1 MDELLKERLEL
12 ACGRVEEVAR
22 ERSAAEPFGE
32 YFRQMAGFLLEM
44 ITLREELQRKTEENG
59 RTLKELRER
68 NHRLYQDILPEH
80 YAFSWGNPA
89 YAAAKLGRDM
99 GQLLSFLYTELRG
112 MIVFAYEG
120 RDWDFLVCL
129 ELFLQ
134 IYGEFEDGTVPE
146 REQVRQVLYWYVNDY
161 CADMAE
167 YRIREQLDPRLD
179 FAARIIMDEDL
190 TDLRYLYR
198 FGEYVT
204 EDEERTAA
212 FLNTLSEEEIR
223 SMASTYTEGYRIGF
237 QVTGKDI
244 SKKKTVN
251 IRYCLGFERMIREA
265 VRQFAAMGL
274 KPVIYRSAVH
284 AVNRRQH
291 LRIGYYGAIPNQQF
305 EYDHRN
311 DAGLFLDEDFVG
323 RKLRCIRN
331 SYEKM
336 KELAAVHGGPA
347 VVEIFGE
354 TPFAPASCED
364 AIALDEKQQKL
375 QVHLNNETGQITN
388 RYIRG
393 EERSFTI
400 IAYPTPQIG
409 EQFEDIFRETVKINT
424 LDYNLY
430 QRIQQRIIDALDQGV
445 KVQIRGRGENRTDMT
460 VMLHTLTDPARQTNF
475 ENCVADVN
483 IPVGEVFTSPQ
494 LAGTCGT
501 LHVTGVFLEG
511 LHYRDLWMNFE
522 EGKITGYGCGNFEDP
537 RDGRAYILENILA
550 HHPTLPL
557 GEFAIGTNTTAY
569 RMAKTYGIGDRLPI
583 LIAEKMGPHFAVGD
597 TCYSWAEDTAVF
609 NPDGKE
615 IIARDNEISL
625 NRKEDPAKAY
635 FGCHTDITIPYE
647 ELAYIRA
654 VRKDGSEI
662 SIIENGRFVLPGT
675 EELNRPLED

>member
-1 MDELLKERLEL
+1 MDEILKERLDL
-12 ACGRVEEVAR
+12 ASSRIPEIAGEH
-22 ERSAAEPFGE
+22 SAAEPYGE
-32 YFRQMAGFLLEM
+32 FFRQMAQFLSEM
-44 ITLREELQRKTEENG
+44 ISLRKDLQESTGGKEETLE
-59 RTLKELRER
+59 ELREK
-68 NHRLYQDILPEH
+68 NHRLYQDILPEN
-80 YAFSWGNPA
+80 YGSSWGNPT
-89 YAAAKLGRDM
+89 YASARLGRGM
-99 GQLLSFLYTELRG
+99 GQLMSFLYTELRG

-134 IYGEFEDGTVPE
+134 VYGEFEDGTVPS

-161 CADMAE
+161 CPEMSE
-167 YRIREQLDPRLD
+167 YRIREQLDPGLD
-179 FAARIIMDEDL
+179 FALRIIMEENLEDP
-190 TDLRYLYR
+190 RYLYR

-204 EDEERTAA
+204 EEQEQTAA
-212 FLNTLSEEEIR
+212 FLATLSEEEIS

-244 SKKKTVN
+244 RKKKTVN
-251 IRYCLGFERMIREA
+251 IRYCLGFERMIRKA
-265 VRQFAAMGL
+265 VQQFRAMGL
-274 KPVIYRSAVH
+274 EPVIYRSAVH
-284 AVNRRQH
+284 SVNRRQH

-311 DAGLFLDEDFVG
+311 DAGLYLDEDFVG
-323 RKLRCIRN
+323 RKLRSVRN

-336 KELAAVHGGPA
+336 KDLAAVHGGPA
-347 VVEIFGE
+347 VVETFGE
-354 TPFAPASCED
+354 MPFAPASCRDSVKLE
-364 AIALDEKQQKL
+364 EKQQKL
-375 QVHLNNETGQITN
+375 QVHLNNEMGQITN

-409 EQFEDIFRETVKINT
+409 ERFEDIFRETVKINT
-424 LDYNLY
+424 LDYSLY
-430 QRIQQRIIDALDQGV
+430 QRIQQCLIDALDQGV
-445 KVQIRGRGENRTDMT
+445 KVRIRGKGENRTDLT
-460 VMLHTLTDPARQTNF
+460 VMLHPLKDPARQTNF

-494 LAGTCGT
+494 LAGTSGM
-501 LHVTGVFLEG
+501 LHVTSVFLEG
-511 LHYRDLWMNFE
+511 LHYRDLWMEFE
-522 EGKITGYGCGNFEDP
+522 DGKITGYGCGNFEDP
-537 RDGRAYILENILA
+537 EMGKQYILENILA

-569 RMAKTYGIGDRLPI
+569 RMARNYGIGDRLPI

-615 IIARDNEISL
+615 IIARDNEISE
-625 NRKEDPAKAY
+625 NRRKDPEKAY

-647 ELAYIRA
+647 ELASIRA
-654 VRKDGSEI
+654 VKKDGSEI
-662 SIIENGRFVLPGT
+662 AIIEDGRFVLPGT
-675 EELNRPLED
+675 EELNIPLED

>member
-22 ERSAAEPFGE
+22 EHSAAEPFGE
-32 YFRQMAGFLLEM
+32 YFRQVAGFLLEM

-59 RTLKELRER
+59 RTLEELRER

-80 YAFSWGNPA
+80 YASSWGNPA

-134 IYGEFEDGTVPE
+134 VYGEFEDGTVPE

-284 AVNRRQH
+284 AVNR
-291 LRIGYYGAIPNQQF
+291 
-305 EYDHRN
+305 
-311 DAGLFLDEDFVG
+311 
-323 RKLRCIRN
+323 
-331 SYEKM
+331 
-336 KELAAVHGGPA
+336 
-347 VVEIFGE
+347 
-354 TPFAPASCED
+354 
-364 AIALDEKQQKL
+364 
-375 QVHLNNETGQITN
+375 
-388 RYIRG
+388 
-393 EERSFTI
+393 
-400 IAYPTPQIG
+400 
-409 EQFEDIFRETVKINT
+409 
-424 LDYNLY
+424 
-430 QRIQQRIIDALDQGV
+430 
-445 KVQIRGRGENRTDMT
+445 
-460 VMLHTLTDPARQTNF
+460 
-475 ENCVADVN
+475 
-483 IPVGEVFTSPQ
+483 
-494 LAGTCGT
+494 
-501 LHVTGVFLEG
+501 
-511 LHYRDLWMNFE
+511 
-522 EGKITGYGCGNFEDP
+522 
-537 RDGRAYILENILA
+537 
-550 HHPTLPL
+550 
-557 GEFAIGTNTTAY
+557 
-569 RMAKTYGIGDRLPI
+569 GD
-583 LIAEKMGPHFAVGD
+583 
-597 TCYSWAEDTAVF
+597 SQ
-609 NPDGKE
+609 
-615 IIARDNEISL
+615 S
-625 NRKEDPAKAY
+625 
-635 FGCHTDITIPYE
+635 
-647 ELAYIRA
+647 A
-654 VRKDGSEI
+654 VRIRSQK
-662 SIIENGRFVLPGT
+662 
-675 EELNRPLED
+675 

>member
-59 RTLKELRER
+59 RTLEELRER

-112 MIVFAYEG
+112 MIVSAYEG

-354 TPFAPASCED
+354 
-364 AIALDEKQQKL
+364 
-375 QVHLNNETGQITN
+375 
-388 RYIRG
+388 
-393 EERSFTI
+393 
-400 IAYPTPQIG
+400 
-409 EQFEDIFRETVKINT
+409 
-424 LDYNLY
+424 
-430 QRIQQRIIDALDQGV
+430 DALCAGFL
-445 KVQIRGRGENRTDMT
+445 RRCHRAGRKTAE
-460 VMLHTLTDPARQTNF
+460 A
-475 ENCVADVN
+475 
-483 IPVGEVFTSPQ
+483 
-494 LAGTCGT
+494 AGTP
-501 LHVTGVFLEG
+501 EQ
-511 LHYRDLWMNFE
+511 
-522 EGKITGYGCGNFEDP
+522 
-537 RDGRAYILENILA
+537 
-550 HHPTLPL
+550 
-557 GEFAIGTNTTAY
+557 
-569 RMAKTYGIGDRLPI
+569 
-583 LIAEKMGPHFAVGD
+583 
-597 TCYSWAEDTAVF
+597 
-609 NPDGKE
+609 
-615 IIARDNEISL
+615 
-625 NRKEDPAKAY
+625 
-635 FGCHTDITIPYE
+635 
-647 ELAYIRA
+647 
-654 VRKDGSEI
+654 
-662 SIIENGRFVLPGT
+662 
-675 EELNRPLED
+675 